1 MRRKETYPTRTTT
14 RKKIYY
20 PEGQIQK
27 GLYTEGREWMLEDGT
42 EYIGDYH
49 KYITGEVFTKSSF
62 IKNVSQLLIPFID
75 MSVKDLKQKFDYD
88 TLIEE
93 PTRKFVPAVYG
104 ITLPTQK
111 DYDKLRTD
119 ESILKLLSAIAYI
132 HSSVQNRALRTE
144 MHIKNLL
151 IFIEGFFS
159 IEIKSARFSID
170 ELMSSKEK
178 TNAKERRMTIHSE
191 EEIFKK

>member
-1 MRRKETYPTRTTT
+1 MRTKFKKSKLTTT

-88 TLIEE
+88 ALVEE
-93 PTRKFVPAVYG
+93 PTNEFVIAKYG
-104 ITLPTQK
+104 ITLPTQE
-111 DYDKLRTD
+111 DYDKGYFKRYFAKRHFSQIITEVTNDNFIDLQEEYYVKLELAWKLRGNVEETNM
-119 ESILKLLSAIAYI
+119 KQ
-132 HSSVQNRALRTE
+132 VRTAE
-144 MHIKNLL
+144 RDIKGISNYL
-151 IFIEGFFS
+151 
-159 IEIKSARFSID
+159 
-170 ELMSSKEK
+170 
-178 TNAKERRMTIHSE
+178 TNYSEFAKV
-191 EEIFKK
+191 

>member
-1 MRRKETYPTRTTT
+1 MRRKETYPKKTTT

-88 TLIEE
+88 TLVET
-93 PTRKFVPAVYG
+93 PTSDFFSARYG

-111 DYDKLRTD
+111 DYDKGYFTRYFVKRHFDQIITEVTKDNFLELEKQHYVKLELAWKLRGNV
-119 ESILKLLSAIAYI
+119 EEINMKQ
-132 HSSVQNRALRTE
+132 VRTAE
-144 MHIKNLL
+144 RD
-151 IFIEGFFS
+151 IEGIS
-159 IEIKSARFSID
+159 NY
-170 ELMSSKEK
+170 L
-178 TNAKERRMTIHSE
+178 TNYSEFAKV
-191 EEIFKK
+191 

>member
-93 PTRKFVPAVYG
+93 PTRKFVSAVYG

-111 DYDKLRTD
+111 DYDKGYFTRYFAKRHFDQIITEVTEDTFNRLNVQYYVKLELAWKLRGNV
-119 ESILKLLSAIAYI
+119 EEVNMKQ
-132 HSSVQNRALRTE
+132 VRTAE
-144 MHIKNLL
+144 RDIKGISNYL
-151 IFIEGFFS
+151 
-159 IEIKSARFSID
+159 
-170 ELMSSKEK
+170 
-178 TNAKERRMTIHSE
+178 TNYSEFAKV
-191 EEIFKK
+191 